1 MIASLHPVKMVATAL
16 MASMDSLVS
25 ACLPL
30 LDGHAMLRWI
40 HAAPTHAIMML
51 LALHPL
57 ITEISSARVP

>member
-16 MASMDSLVS
+16 MASMDSLVY
-25 ACLPL
+25 ANLLLP
-30 LDGHAMLRWI
+30 DEHVMLRWI

-57 ITEISSARVP
+57 ITESSSARVP